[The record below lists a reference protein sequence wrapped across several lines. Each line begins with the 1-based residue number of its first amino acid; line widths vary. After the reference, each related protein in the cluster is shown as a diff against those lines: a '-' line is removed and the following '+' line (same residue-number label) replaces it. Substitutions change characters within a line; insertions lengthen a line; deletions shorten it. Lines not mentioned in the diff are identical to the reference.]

1 MKEEK
6 KNQEV
11 AGVAPDQ
18 TLPIEMA
25 NALTHGFGI
34 IIGLAL
40 LPVTTAVSMQARIS
54 AVVACAIY
62 AFSFLMLFIFST
74 LYHAVQ
80 EPSTKRVLKKID
92 HISIYFLIAGTYT
105 PFLLIYLLNA
115 FGISLLSV
123 LWGLTI
129 VGIVFKILFAGR
141 FKLVS
146 TIIYVLMGWL
156 LLVGGKTF
164 FTALPTSVIV
174 MVIVGGGLY
183 MLGVPFYLM
192 KRWKFHHVMWHLFV
206 LAGAICHYVAVLLG
220 VINSK

>member
-6 KNQEV
+6 NQEV
-11 AGVAPDQ
+11 QGVAPDQ

-74 LYHAVQ
+74 LYHSVQ

>member
-74 LYHAVQ
+74 LYHSVQ

>member
-1 MKEEK
+1 MKK
-6 KNQEV
+6 QEIS
-11 AGVAPDQ
+11 GLAPDQ

-25 NALTHGFGI
+25 NAMTHGFGV

-80 EPSTKRVLKKID
+80 EPSTKRVLKKFD

-115 FGISLLSV
+115 FGITLLSV
-123 LWGLTI
+123 LWGLTL
-129 VGIVFKILFAGR
+129 VGIVFKILFAGC

-164 FTALPTSVIV
+164 FTALPTSVLV

-192 KRWKFHHVMWHLFV
+192 KRWKYHHVMWHLFV
-206 LAGAICHYVAVLLG
+206 LAAAICHYVAVLLG